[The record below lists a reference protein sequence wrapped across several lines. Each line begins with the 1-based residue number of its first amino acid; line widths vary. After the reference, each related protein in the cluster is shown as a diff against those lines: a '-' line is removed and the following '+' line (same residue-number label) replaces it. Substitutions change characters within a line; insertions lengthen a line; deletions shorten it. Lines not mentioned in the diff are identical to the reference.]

1 MAHKGALN
9 TLGNTIAVIGTGMDI
24 VYPKENYDLYAQI
37 LENGLAISEFIVGTR
52 PNAINFPMRNRIVS
66 ALSNGVFVVEAT
78 ENSGALI
85 TVDFALE
92 QGKNIYALPNS
103 IMKDLFKKKTV
114 AMELEYTFEGKEYK
128 VTIPAGAAEDN
139 DIPWYGPLYL
149 QMRYG
154 K

>member
-37 LENGLAISEFIVGTR
+37 LENGLLISEFIVGTR

-66 ALSNGVFVVEAT
+66 ALSDGVFVVEAT

-92 QGKNIYALPNS
+92 QGKNIYALPGNIDNTLSLGCNS
-103 IMKDLFKKKTV
+103 LIKEGAKPVTNAKDI
-114 AMELEYTFEGKEYK
+114 LEDFF
-128 VTIPAGAAEDN
+128 V
-139 DIPWYGPLYL
+139 
-149 QMRYG
+149 
-154 K
+154 

>member
-9 TLGNTIAVIGTGMDI
+9 ALGNTIAVIGTGMDI

-85 TVDFALE
+85 TVNFALE
-92 QGKNIYALPNS
+92 QGKNIYALPGNIDNTLS
-103 IMKDLFKKKTV
+103 FGCNVLIKEGAKPVTNAKDI
-114 AMELEYTFEGKEYK
+114 LEDFL
-128 VTIPAGAAEDN
+128 V
-139 DIPWYGPLYL
+139 
-149 QMRYG
+149 
-154 K
+154 

>member
-92 QGKNIYALPNS
+92 QGKNIYALPGNIDNTLS
-103 IMKDLFKKKTV
+103 LGCNGLIKEGAKPVTNVKDI
-114 AMELEYTFEGKEYK
+114 LEDFL
-128 VTIPAGAAEDN
+128 V
-139 DIPWYGPLYL
+139 
-149 QMRYG
+149 
-154 K
+154 

>member
-37 LENGLAISEFIVGTR
+37 LKNGLLISEFIVGTR

-92 QGKNIYALPNS
+92 QGKNIYALPGNIDNTLS
-103 IMKDLFKKKTV
+103 FGCNGLIKEGAKPVTNVKDI
-114 AMELEYTFEGKEYK
+114 LEDFL
-128 VTIPAGAAEDN
+128 V
-139 DIPWYGPLYL
+139 
-149 QMRYG
+149 
-154 K
+154 

>member
-92 QGKNIYALPNS
+92 QGKNIYALPGNIDNTFS
-103 IMKDLFKKKTV
+103 FGCNGLIKEGAKPVTNAKDI
-114 AMELEYTFEGKEYK
+114 LEDFF
-128 VTIPAGAAEDN
+128 V
-139 DIPWYGPLYL
+139 
-149 QMRYG
+149 
-154 K
+154 

>member
-1 MAHKGALN
+1 MVHKGALN

-37 LENGLAISEFIVGTR
+37 LENGLLISEFIVGTR

-66 ALSNGVFVVEAT
+66 ALSDGVFVVEAT

-92 QGKNIYALPNS
+92 QGKNIYALPGNIDNTLSLGCNS
-103 IMKDLFKKKTV
+103 LIKEGAKPVTNAKDI
-114 AMELEYTFEGKEYK
+114 LEDFF
-128 VTIPAGAAEDN
+128 V
-139 DIPWYGPLYL
+139 
-149 QMRYG
+149 
-154 K
+154 